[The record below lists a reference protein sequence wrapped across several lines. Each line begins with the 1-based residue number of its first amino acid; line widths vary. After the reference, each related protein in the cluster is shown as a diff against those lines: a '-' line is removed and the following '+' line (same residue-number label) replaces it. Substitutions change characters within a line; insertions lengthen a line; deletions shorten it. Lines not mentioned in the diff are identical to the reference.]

1 MLISTVS
8 ITFLKMPIHNLTQDK
23 IMRRERKLSDYR
35 LAIILIVTGTVCLV
49 LYANGF

>member
-23 IMRRERKLSDYR
+23 IIEEKE
-35 LAIILIVTGTVCLV
+35 
-49 LYANGF
+49 N